1 MTGVSGQGVISNT
14 ASDLV
19 FSGGLLVLDSSIDV
33 TGHGVVN
40 SGAMLGLFG
49 TTSITGNYTQSA
61 GALVL
66 NPGLG
71 TMVVSGIA
79 NVSGGGVLTAVSGT
93 GNYLAGD
100 SFTLIQGGAGSSYS
114 GAIVSGGS
122 VPGLDAAGS
131 VATIGGNTN
140 LLLSVNNDY
149 VGGTLGSI
157 VNSGT
162 LSAATAVYVAST
174 GTLGTLVNTGTVM
187 GDVVNQSAGNL
198 TIVGGSASNG
208 VFTGQSGAQGMIS
221 SANGDVVLASGKILL
236 DDSVAVSGHALVNT
250 GASVELDRAVDVT
263 GNFGQSGGTLGVV
276 ASGGLIVSGT
286 ANLTGGTIA
295 VSGLSSTG
303 NYLAGDTAG
312 TIIQGGVGSAYTGL
326 AYTANVGG
334 LEIAGATQG
343 TNLLASVTNDYVG
356 GSLGTLSNTSSLGGN
371 TAIYVAST
379 GSIGALLNSAMITAN
394 VGLANQGMI
403 GGIANSGV
411 FDVGGTAITNT
422 GSIGQLD
429 NTGSIVAAASAGIYN
444 GGTIAAINNSGALIN
459 SQVSAGSGQVGAIVN
474 VAALGA
480 LTNSGTIAGPVA
492 LFNSGSLGT
501 IANTG
506 TIAGNIENV
515 SAQDLVFTGGT
526 GGTFGTLTGH
536 GAGSQGMITNL
547 VGNVVMGSGGI
558 VLNDAVNV
566 GTGTLINAGATLQL
580 TSIVAVTG
588 NYAQASGTLALGQSS
603 LLVSGIANISGGLI
617 TTTQFDATGNY
628 IAGSNGG
635 ALVQGGAGSS
645 YLGVGVASGIN
656 GLSIATSVG
665 TIGSTV
671 NLLLTLQND
680 YVGGTLANL
689 DNAGAIS
696 GVSTAIVVATSG
708 NIGTLSNSGVLAGT
722 SFGVNNSGAIG
733 LIANSGTMS
742 GTVGVFNGGTIGT
755 ILNTGSMIDT
765 PAILAAGLNNA
776 GVIGAVINQGTISG
790 EARGLY
796 NDGWIDSVT
805 NSGTIA
811 GQLALYNGGS
821 IGTLNNSGILLDS
834 AAPDSAALNNAG
846 TLTVAINSGTIMG
859 ATYGILNSG
868 TLGQLDNSGTIQAV
882 TAIYN
887 AGMLG
892 PIANSGVIAGDIQN
906 VSAQDLTFTGA
917 SGTSMGTLTGQN
929 GGRGTIT
936 NLAGNVVFASG
947 NLLLDDDVVAT
958 GHAVTNGG
966 AVLTLQNSA
975 AITGD
980 FGQTAGSLVLATGQ
994 QLNVSGVASLTGGGV
1009 ATTLPNAANYLAGT
1023 TAATLVTGGTGSTYT
1038 GVSVTTGPITGL
1050 ALTAGGSGN
1059 DLVVTADNNYI
1070 GATLASLTNSGS
1082 LAADYPVYVAASG
1095 SLGSLANSGTL
1106 SGAVA
1111 AIYNAGML
1119 GPIANSGVIAGNI
1132 QNVAA
1137 QALTISGGSGGS
1149 IGTLTGLNGGRGTIT
1164 NSGGGVVFAGGNLLL
1179 GDDVVASAVAN
1190 SGAVLSLATS
1200 SSITGAFSQTAGG
1213 LVLASGAQLNVSG
1226 AATLSGGTVSTTLLG
1241 AANYLAGTTAAT
1253 LVTGGAGSAYT
1264 GVSVATGAIPGLA
1277 LTSGTSGTNLVV
1289 TATNNYVGA
1298 SLTSLTN
1305 SGSLTADHPVYVA
1318 ASGSL
1323 GSLTNTGTLSGA
1335 VAAITNAG
1343 TLGPIANSG
1352 VIAGNIQNLAS
1363 TDLRIA
1369 GGSGTSFGT
1378 LTGFAAGSQG
1388 TITNLASNLVLSGN
1402 LLLNDAI
1409 NLGTRGLVSSAMLQ
1423 LNNAVRVTGNY
1434 SQVGGALL
1442 IGVTSTSVY
1451 GQLQV
1456 SGSASLTNTNVR
1468 LVALGSTTLAA
1479 GTPYTVVKAG
1489 GALTYSGLTSSIT
1502 GFDGSFSTASG
1513 GGTSDLV
1520 LTVKNNVPATQFA
1533 PIGVSAGGPGV
1544 GTGAALDAIVVAG
1557 NSADTGA
1564 ALPVINDVLV
1574 PLAALPAAEQERA
1587 IVQLSP
1593 TQLTPQVVALAV
1605 SPAVNAIVQHQ
1616 DVLAANASG
1625 RDERG
1630 MSAGSQGQRGNVW
1643 GQLLFNTAKRGV
1655 AAGSSPYAADS
1666 FGIIAGVDLI
1676 GSSTLLVGGAVSWVN
1691 STANGRADLIG
1702 SRTRLDSYQATT
1714 YFTWQPGDLENGG
1727 FAVDGQLGFGYN
1739 AYRQQRRIDFLGR
1752 TARASYD
1759 GQQYLG
1765 SLRVSDTVPLGD
1777 SASLTPYAGLRAIH
1791 LRNDGYTERQAGTAN
1806 MQVRRISVDSL
1817 NHEIG
1822 VQGGAIYDTGSGRFA
1837 PSVKL
1842 GWIHNYVNG
1851 PVPLTAILGGVTFTS
1866 TSTRGPRDGAVLGA
1880 GLTFSRNDR
1889 LRIGVQYDGEI
1900 RDAFQS
1906 HSGTVKLTVNF

>member
-1 MTGVSGQGVISNT
+1 
-14 ASDLV
+14 
-19 FSGGLLVLDSSIDV
+19 
-33 TGHGVVN
+33 
-40 SGAMLGLFG
+40 
-49 TTSITGNYTQSA
+49 
-61 GALVL
+61 
-66 NPGLG
+66 
-71 TMVVSGIA
+71 
-79 NVSGGGVLTAVSGT
+79 
-93 GNYLAGD
+93 
-100 SFTLIQGGAGSSYS
+100 
-114 GAIVSGGS
+114 
-122 VPGLDAAGS
+122 
-131 VATIGGNTN
+131 
-140 LLLSVNNDY
+140 
-149 VGGTLGSI
+149 
-157 VNSGT
+157 
-162 LSAATAVYVAST
+162 
-174 GTLGTLVNTGTVM
+174 
-187 GDVVNQSAGNL
+187 
-198 TIVGGSASNG
+198 
-208 VFTGQSGAQGMIS
+208 
-221 SANGDVVLASGKILL
+221 
-236 DDSVAVSGHALVNT
+236 
-250 GASVELDRAVDVT
+250 
-263 GNFGQSGGTLGVV
+263 
-276 ASGGLIVSGT
+276 
-286 ANLTGGTIA
+286 
-295 VSGLSSTG
+295 
-303 NYLAGDTAG
+303 
-312 TIIQGGVGSAYTGL
+312 
-326 AYTANVGG
+326 
-334 LEIAGATQG
+334 
-343 TNLLASVTNDYVG
+343 
-356 GSLGTLSNTSSLGGN
+356 
-371 TAIYVAST
+371 
-379 GSIGALLNSAMITAN
+379 
-394 VGLANQGMI
+394 
-403 GGIANSGV
+403 
-411 FDVGGTAITNT
+411 
-422 GSIGQLD
+422 
-429 NTGSIVAAASAGIYN
+429 
-444 GGTIAAINNSGALIN
+444 
-459 SQVSAGSGQVGAIVN
+459 
-474 VAALGA
+474 
-480 LTNSGTIAGPVA
+480 
-492 LFNSGSLGT
+492 
-501 IANTG
+501 
-506 TIAGNIENV
+506 
-515 SAQDLVFTGGT
+515 
-526 GGTFGTLTGH
+526 
-536 GAGSQGMITNL
+536 
-547 VGNVVMGSGGI
+547 
-558 VLNDAVNV
+558 
-566 GTGTLINAGATLQL
+566 
-580 TSIVAVTG
+580 
-588 NYAQASGTLALGQSS
+588 
-603 LLVSGIANISGGLI
+603 
-617 TTTQFDATGNY
+617 
-628 IAGSNGG
+628 
-635 ALVQGGAGSS
+635 
-645 YLGVGVASGIN
+645 
-656 GLSIATSVG
+656 
-665 TIGSTV
+665 
-671 NLLLTLQND
+671 
-680 YVGGTLANL
+680 
-689 DNAGAIS
+689 
-696 GVSTAIVVATSG
+696 
-708 NIGTLSNSGVLAGT
+708 
-722 SFGVNNSGAIG
+722 
-733 LIANSGTMS
+733 MS
-742 GTVGVFNGGTIGT
+742 
-755 ILNTGSMIDT
+755 
-765 PAILAAGLNNA
+765 
-776 GVIGAVINQGTISG
+776 
-790 EARGLY
+790 
-796 NDGWIDSVT
+796 
-805 NSGTIA
+805 
-811 GQLALYNGGS
+811 
-821 IGTLNNSGILLDS
+821 
-834 AAPDSAALNNAG
+834 
-846 TLTVAINSGTIMG
+846 
-859 ATYGILNSG
+859 
-868 TLGQLDNSGTIQAV
+868 
-882 TAIYN
+882 
-887 AGMLG
+887 
-892 PIANSGVIAGDIQN
+892 
-906 VSAQDLTFTGA
+906 
-917 SGTSMGTLTGQN
+917 
-929 GGRGTIT
+929 
-936 NLAGNVVFASG
+936 
-947 NLLLDDDVVAT
+947 
-958 GHAVTNGG
+958 
-966 AVLTLQNSA
+966 
-975 AITGD
+975 
-980 FGQTAGSLVLATGQ
+980 
-994 QLNVSGVASLTGGGV
+994 
-1009 ATTLPNAANYLAGT
+1009 TTLP
-1023 TAATLVTGGTGSTYT
+1023 
-1038 GVSVTTGPITGL
+1038 
-1050 ALTAGGSGN
+1050 
-1059 DLVVTADNNYI
+1059 
-1070 GATLASLTNSGS
+1070 
-1082 LAADYPVYVAASG
+1082 
-1095 SLGSLANSGTL
+1095 
-1106 SGAVA
+1106 
-1111 AIYNAGML
+1111 
-1119 GPIANSGVIAGNI
+1119 
-1132 QNVAA
+1132 
-1137 QALTISGGSGGS
+1137 
-1149 IGTLTGLNGGRGTIT
+1149 
-1164 NSGGGVVFAGGNLLL
+1164 
-1179 GDDVVASAVAN
+1179 
-1190 SGAVLSLATS
+1190 
-1200 SSITGAFSQTAGG
+1200 
-1213 LVLASGAQLNVSG
+1213 
-1226 AATLSGGTVSTTLLG
+1226 G

-1289 TATNNYVGA
+1289 TAANNYVGA
-1298 SLTSLTN
+1298 NLASLTN

-1318 ASGSL
+1318 AGGSL

-1409 NLGTRGLVSSAMLQ
+1409 NLGTRGLVSSATLQ

-1456 SGSASLTNTNVR
+1456 SGSANLTSTNVR

-1489 GALTYSGLTSSIT
+1489 GALTYSGLTSSIM
-1502 GFDGSFSTASG
+1502 GFDGSFSTATG

-1625 RDERG
+1625 REERG

-1851 PVPLTAILGGVTFTS
+1851 PIPLTAILGGVTFTS

-1880 GLTFSRNDR
+1880 GLTFSRSDR